1 MDTKLTGGT
10 DTRPDV
16 VIAGA
21 GPVGLMLACELAL
34 RRVRVVVLERLT
46 APDETI
52 KAGAVNTPSAEAFYR
67 RGLLPALAEVQKEAL
82 GRFSSFMR
90 QRQAAGATAVRAAP
104 KFAGHFAGLMLSA
117 DRLDE
122 SDPDFHHAGPAG
134 DVGLVPQLAL
144 ERLLGERAAELGVV
158 VRRGVELI
166 GFETDEGGDGAG
178 GGGGGGV
185 TVHVRPAVGAD
196 GVGHADGANSAG
208 DVGGADGTD
217 GRAASASIQAGWLVG
232 CDGGRSTVRRLAGFP
247 FPGTAPE
254 ITGHQALV
262 EMTGTEKLG
271 TGWNETETGIYAH
284 GPLPGRILTVEFD
297 GPPADRDAPITL
309 EELQT
314 SLRRTSGVDD
324 VTITKVLTATRF
336 TDNARQVP
344 DYRSGRV
351 LLAGDAAHVHS
362 PFGGQGLNLGI
373 GDALNLGWKLAA
385 TIHGHAP
392 EGLLDTY
399 TAERHPIGAWVLEWT
414 RAQIALMRPE
424 PHARALREVVR
435 DLIGTVTG
443 TTYFT
448 KKISGVWQ
456 GYDLPGDHPLTGR
469 SAPDLELADGTRL
482 GGHLQDGLG
491 VLLVLTDDPEAA
503 GQAAEHAAGYEGRVR
518 VVTGRC
524 PSRPELAGLLV
535 RPDGVTAWAA
545 GTEGRR
551 DGEEVASGGG
561 APARTAAPTN
571 GTATATRTTEAATRT
586 AEAAT
591 RKAESATCSVDEL
604 AALGDAL
611 RRWFGAPDGAAG

>member
-1 MDTKLTGGT
+1 MDMETTGSKDHT
-10 DTRPDV
+10 DPRPDV

-52 KAGAVNTPSAEAFYR
+52 KAAAVNTPSAEAFYR

-82 GRFSSFMR
+82 GHFGSFMR
-90 QRQAAGATAVRAAP
+90 QRQAAGATPVRAAP
-104 KFAGHFAGLMLSA
+104 KFAGHFAGIMLPA
-117 DRLDE
+117 ELLDA
-122 SDPDFHHAGPAG
+122 SDPGFHDAGPAG

-144 ERLLGERAAELGVV
+144 ERLLAERAAELGVV
-158 VRRGVELI
+158 LRRGVELT
-166 GFETDEGGDGAG
+166 GFDTADD
-178 GGGGGGV
+178 GV
-185 TVHVRPAVGAD
+185 TVHLRPVAGA
-196 GVGHADGANSAG
+196 
-208 DVGGADGTD
+208 GGAGSAQDGHPS
-217 GRAASASIQAGWLVG
+217 GEAAGEALRAGWLVG

-262 EMTGTEKLG
+262 ELTGSEKLG
-271 TGWNETETGIYAH
+271 AGWNETATGIYAH

-297 GPPADRDAPITL
+297 GPPADRDAPVTL

-314 SLRRTSGVDD
+314 SLRRTSGTD

-351 LLAGDAAHVHS
+351 LLSGDAAHVHS

-373 GDALNLGWKLAA
+373 GDAMNLGWKLAA

-414 RAQIALMRPE
+414 RAQIAMMRPE

-443 TTYFT
+443 TTYFV
-448 KKISGVWQ
+448 KKISGIWQ

-469 SAPDLELADGTRL
+469 SAPDLELADGSRL
-482 GGHLQDGLG
+482 AGHLRDGQGL
-491 VLLVLTDDPEAA
+491 LLVLTDDPETAR
-503 GQAAEHAAGYEGRVR
+503 QAAEYASGYAGRVR

-535 RPDGVTAWAA
+535 RPDGITAWAA
-545 GTEGRR
+545 GTGAGR
-551 DGEEVASGGG
+551 DGEGVGAEAGSGGAG
-561 APARTAAPTN
+561 AAPGRTT
-571 GTATATRTTEAATRT
+571 GTATATRTAATDTSTT
-586 AEAAT
+586 AEPGT
-591 RKAESATCSVDEL
+591 LD
-604 AALGDAL
+604 DAL
-611 RRWFGAPDGAAG
+611 RRWFGAPEGAAG